1 MERVLNFSAGPAMLP
16 IEVMEIAA
24 KEMTNYGG
32 SGMSVL
38 EMSHR
43 SKAFID
49 IAAEAEKNFR
59 ELMGVPPNYK
69 VLFLQGGATLQF
81 AMVPM
86 NLFRKSYRADYV
98 NTGQF
103 AKKALVEA
111 KKYGKVT
118 EVATSE
124 SDTYKYI
131 PELDKSKFDP
141 EADYFHYCMNNTIF
155 GTRFTEVPETG
166 DVTLV
171 ADVSSL
177 ILSQEI
183 DVTKFGLLY
192 AGAQKNIGPSGVTVV
207 MIREDLVGFA
217 KPEVPTMLDYKI
229 HVDGESMHNTP
240 PCYGIYIAKL
250 VFDHLKARGGVKAMQ
265 KANEEKAAVLYD
277 FIDGS
282 ALFKGVARKKDRS
295 MMNVTFVTGDLDLD
309 AKFVKEATKAGFV
322 SIAGHRSVGGMRA
335 SIYNAFP
342 AEGVQRLVDF
352 MKKFETENK

>member
-1 MERVLNFSAGPAMLP
+1 MERVFNFAAGPAMLP
-16 IEVMEIAA
+16 LEVLEKAA

-43 SKAFID
+43 SKTFIE

-59 ELMGVPPNYK
+59 ELMGVPSNYK

-86 NLFRKSYRADYV
+86 NLFRNSYRADYV

-103 AKKALVEA
+103 AKKALQEA

-124 SDTYKYI
+124 SDTYRYI
-131 PELDKSKFDP
+131 PELDKSVFDP
-141 EADYFHYCMNNTIF
+141 GADYFHYCMNNTIF
-155 GTRFTEVPETG
+155 GTRFTEVPDVG
-166 DVTLV
+166 AVTLV

-207 MIREDLVGFA
+207 VIREDLVGFA

-229 HVDGESMHNTP
+229 HADGGSMHNTP

-250 VFDHLKARGGVKAMQ
+250 VFDHLKAKGGVKAMQ
-265 KANEEKAAVLYD
+265 KINEEKAAILYD
-277 FIDGS
+277 FIDES
-282 ALFKGVARKKDRS
+282 ALFKGAARRKDRS
-295 MMNVTFVTGDLDLD
+295 MMNVTFVTGDAALDE
-309 AKFVKEATKAGFV
+309 KFVKEATKEGFV

-342 AEGVQRLVDF
+342 AEGVQLLVDF

>member
-103 AKKALVEA
+103 AKKALLEA

-124 SDTYKYI
+124 
-131 PELDKSKFDP
+131 
-141 EADYFHYCMNNTIF
+141 
-155 GTRFTEVPETG
+155 
-166 DVTLV
+166 
-171 ADVSSL
+171 
-177 ILSQEI
+177 
-183 DVTKFGLLY
+183 
-192 AGAQKNIGPSGVTVV
+192 
-207 MIREDLVGFA
+207 
-217 KPEVPTMLDYKI
+217 
-229 HVDGESMHNTP
+229 
-240 PCYGIYIAKL
+240 
-250 VFDHLKARGGVKAMQ
+250 
-265 KANEEKAAVLYD
+265 
-277 FIDGS
+277 
-282 ALFKGVARKKDRS
+282 
-295 MMNVTFVTGDLDLD
+295 
-309 AKFVKEATKAGFV
+309 
-322 SIAGHRSVGGMRA
+322 
-335 SIYNAFP
+335 
-342 AEGVQRLVDF
+342 
-352 MKKFETENK
+352 